1 MQNLESSNTKP
12 DLPWHLYYIAVRML
26 DSRLKPANNLDFKG
40 RGIPH
45 PKGSVD
51 PPGFL
56 KIDGKKK
63 SFKNA
68 KI

>member
-1 MQNLESSNTKP
+1 
-12 DLPWHLYYIAVRML
+12 ML
-26 DSRLKPANNLDFKG
+26 DFHLKPANNLDFEG

>member
-1 MQNLESSNTKP
+1 
-12 DLPWHLYYIAVRML
+12 ML
-26 DSRLKPANNLDFKG
+26 DFHLKPANNLDFEG

-51 PPGFL
+51 PYGFL
-56 KIDGKKK
+56 KIDGKKN